1 MALQGL
7 QGRQLSLLLLRLR
20 KGLAWL
26 TEVVVAVAWVAGQP
40 FHSVVQGLAQYLQEG
55 QEEVCHDVGPAGVRV
70 RGRVFRPSLAT
81 YLHQN
86 RSDGPR

>member
-26 TEVVVAVAWVAGQP
+26 TEVVVAVAWVAEQP

-55 QEEVCHDVGPAGVRV
+55 QEEVCHDVVPAGWRV
-70 RGRVFRPSLAT
+70 RGQVFRRSLAT

-86 RSDGPR
+86 T